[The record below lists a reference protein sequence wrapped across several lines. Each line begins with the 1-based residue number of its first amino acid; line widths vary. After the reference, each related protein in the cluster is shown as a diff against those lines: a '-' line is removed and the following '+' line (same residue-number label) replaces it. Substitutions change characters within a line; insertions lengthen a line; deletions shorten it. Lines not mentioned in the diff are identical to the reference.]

1 MIDAFRIWSRQLADD
16 INHRLNRFFRRW
28 LRKGVELVLSD
39 MELAL
44 SFQDPGASARFALQH
59 FAGLPNFKNRAELYR
74 WVFAQPL
81 REDGLFLEFGVY
93 KGTTINRT
101 AQLNPRVTF
110 HGFDSFTGLPEPWI
124 LEGNTGMFNLGGK
137 LPPVRKNVRLIKG
150 YFKDTLPGFVAQ
162 HPGRSISYLHIDCD
176 LYSSTKTIFDTTKH
190 MIGPGTVIVFDEYL
204 NYPGWQEG
212 EHKAFME
219 FIAETKLQFAYV
231 AYIRTAMQVVVRI
244 L

>member
-16 INHRLNRFFRRW
+16 TNNRLNRFFHRW
-28 LRKGVELVLSD
+28 LRKAAELVLSD

-44 SFQDPGASARFALQH
+44 SFQDPCSSARFALQH
-59 FAGLPNFKNRAELYR
+59 FAWLPNFRNRAQLFR

-81 REDGLFLEFGVY
+81 RDDGLFLEFGVY

-101 AQLNPRVTF
+101 AQLRPHVTF

-124 LEGNTGMFNLGGK
+124 LEGNSGMFNLGGK

-162 HPGRSISYLHIDCD
+162 HAGRSISYLHIDCD
-176 LYSSTKTIFDTTKH
+176 LYSSTKTIFDNIRH

-219 FIAETKLQFAYV
+219 FIAETRLRFAYV
-231 AYIRTAMQVVVRI
+231 AYIRTAMQVAVRI